1 MNNNNNDSFLLE
13 VLDQIER
20 NNLLD
25 PDDRWLLA
33 VSGGPDSMAMLTALA
48 ELKNSARLPLADLQL
63 AHLNHQLRADQ
74 SDADET
80 FIRQQAQNLQLPITV
95 ARCDVNSLAQKTRQ
109 SLETAARQ
117 ARYEF
122 LVQTARKNSCNK
134 IALAHN
140 ADDQAETILH
150 RVIRGTGIKGLA
162 GIPASRELTDDQ
174 PGKPLLIIRPL
185 LSVSRDQIEQ
195 FLRQRN
201 IPWRIDASNASNA
214 FTRNRI
220 RNQLLPLLAEQYNP
234 QVKQALVRL
243 GQTAHWL
250 TDLLSQDAD
259 AALQNLTLQLDSNR
273 AVLDAAAL
281 AQLPPIQQTELI
293 RHLLEK
299 LNLPLQRI
307 TFQHIRS
314 VTDLL
319 KQPAQTGKLQLP
331 ENLQVILQ
339 NHELH
344 FSIVT
349 DVTDKQDSQ
358 NSAPLPQITL
368 TSPGTTDLPAD
379 YLFAENQQSQ
389 PAHSLHIENLTLDQL
404 DQTEFYRSKSHRE
417 EILDPEKIVG
427 QLILRTWQN
436 GDRFQPLG
444 SAGSKTLGDFFTD
457 HNIPAESRSRIGLL
471 CDDQG
476 IVWPL
481 GLRIADRVKI
491 TPQTSQLLKLSLA

>member
-1 MNNNNNDSFLLE
+1 MNIDINDSFLLE
-13 VLDQIER
+13 ILDQIER
-20 NNLLD
+20 NHLAD

-33 VSGGPDSMAMLTALA
+33 VSGGPDSMAMLTALT

-80 FIRQQAQNLQLPITV
+80 FIRQQAKNSHLPITV
-95 ARCDVNSLAQKTRQ
+95 ARCDVQALAQNTSQ

-117 ARYEF
+117 ARYDF
-122 LVQTARKNSCNK
+122 LAQTARKNYCNK

-150 RVIRGTGIKGLA
+150 RIIRGTGIKGLA
-162 GIPASRELTDDQ
+162 GITPIRDLDDDQ
-174 PGKPLLIIRPL
+174 SVKPLQIVRPL
-185 LSVSRDQIEQ
+185 LTVSRDQIEQ
-195 FLRQRN
+195 FLRRRN
-201 IPWRIDASNASNA
+201 IPWRIDASNESNT

-234 QVKQALVRL
+234 QVKQALIRL

-250 TDLLSQDAD
+250 TDLLSRNAD
-259 AALQNLTLQLDSNR
+259 ATLQNLTLQFDSNS
-273 AVLDAAAL
+273 AILDAASL

-299 LNLPLQRI
+299 LKLPLQRI
-307 TFQHIRS
+307 SFLHIRS

-319 KQPAQTGKLQLP
+319 NHPDQFSKLQLP
-331 ENLQVILQ
+331 ENLQVALKNQ
-339 NHELH
+339 ELH

-349 DVTDKQDSQ
+349 DQQDSQ
-358 NSAPLPQITL
+358 KTTPLTQIIL
-368 TSPGTTDLPAD
+368 ISPGTNDLPAK
-379 YLFAENQQSQ
+379 YLFVDNQQSQ
-389 PAHSLHIENLTLDQL
+389 PAHSLRIENLLLDQYNQL
-404 DQTEFYRSKSHRE
+404 NPAEFYRAKSHRQ
-417 EILDPEKIVG
+417 EIIDPDKIVG
-427 QLILRTWQN
+427 QLTLRTWQN

-457 HNIPAESRSRIGLL
+457 HNIPTESRPQIGLL
-471 CDDQG
+471 CDDRG
-476 IVWPL
+476 IIWTL

-491 TPQTSQLLKLSLA
+491 THKTSQLLKLSLA

>member
-1 MNNNNNDSFLLE
+1 MGNINNDSFLLE

-20 NNLLD
+20 NHLAD

-33 VSGGPDSMAMLTALA
+33 SSGGPDSMALLTALA

-74 SDADET
+74 SDADES
-80 FIRQQAQNLQLPITV
+80 FIRQQAQNFHLPITV
-95 ARCDVNSLAQKTRQ
+95 GHFDVQALAQETNQ

-117 ARYEF
+117 ARYDF
-122 LVQTARKNSCNK
+122 FAQTARKNSCNK

-162 GIPASRELTDDQ
+162 GIPPTRELNDDQ
-174 PGKPLLIIRPL
+174 PGKPLLIVRPL
-185 LSVSRDQIEQ
+185 LTVSRDQIEQ

-201 IPWRIDASNASNA
+201 IPWRIDASNESNA

-234 QVKQALVRL
+234 QVKQALIRL

-250 TDLLSQDAD
+250 TDLLCRNAD
-259 AALQNLTLQLDSNR
+259 TTLQNLTFHLDSNS
-273 AVLDAAAL
+273 ASLDAAAL
-281 AQLPPIQQTELI
+281 AQLTPIQQTELI

-299 LNLPLQRI
+299 LKLPLQRI
-307 TFQHIRS
+307 SFLHIRS

-319 KQPAQTGKLQLP
+319 NQPAQFAKLQLP
-331 ENLQVILQ
+331 ENLQVILK
-339 NHELH
+339 NNELQ
-344 FSIVT
+344 FSIIT
-349 DVTDKQDSQ
+349 DQQISQ
-358 NSAPLPQITL
+358 KTTPLTQITL
-368 TSPGTTDLPAD
+368 ISPGTNNLPAD
-379 YLFAENQQSQ
+379 YLFVENQQPQ
-389 PAHSLHIENLTLDQL
+389 PAHLLRIENLPLDQL
-404 DQTEFYRSKSHRE
+404 NLTEFYRSKSNRE
-417 EILDPEKIVG
+417 EIIDSNKIIG
-427 QLILRTWQN
+427 QLTLRTGQN

-444 SAGSKTLGDFFTD
+444 STGSKTLGDFFTD
-457 HNIPAESRSRIGLL
+457 HNIPTESRSHIGLL
-471 CDDQG
+471 CDDHG
-476 IVWPL
+476 IIWPL

-491 TPQTSQLLKLSLA
+491 TPQTHCLLKTWLQ